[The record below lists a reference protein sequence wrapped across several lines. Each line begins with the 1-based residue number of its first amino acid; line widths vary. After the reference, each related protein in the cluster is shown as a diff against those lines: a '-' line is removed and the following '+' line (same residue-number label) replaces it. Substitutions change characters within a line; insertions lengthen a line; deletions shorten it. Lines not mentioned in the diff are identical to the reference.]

1 MTRELTEISPKPLYQ
16 QVRERLLLRLI
27 DGNWKAGDVIPSEI
41 QLARELGVSQGTVRK
56 ALDEMVRDNILR
68 RKQGRGTFVA
78 NSDDAEFVFQF
89 FRLQPDDGDRVL
101 PSSLVLSVT
110 RDRATV
116 ATAAKLDIERGT
128 ETLRIERIRSLNDR
142 PVISETVILVRAL
155 FEGFPKAPEIPN
167 NLYNLYARRW
177 SIRIGRTDE
186 RLKAAGASEIEAERL
201 NCAVGT
207 PLLCIERVAHDLS
220 GAPVELRLSNC
231 LTEAF
236 HYAAP

>member
-110 RDRATV
+110 RDRATA
-116 ATAAKLDIERGT
+116 ATSMS
-128 ETLRIERIRSLNDR
+128 SL
-142 PVISETVILVRAL
+142 
-155 FEGFPKAPEIPN
+155 
-167 NLYNLYARRW
+167 
-177 SIRIGRTDE
+177 
-186 RLKAAGASEIEAERL
+186 
-201 NCAVGT
+201 
-207 PLLCIERVAHDLS
+207 
-220 GAPVELRLSNC
+220 
-231 LTEAF
+231 
-236 HYAAP
+236 